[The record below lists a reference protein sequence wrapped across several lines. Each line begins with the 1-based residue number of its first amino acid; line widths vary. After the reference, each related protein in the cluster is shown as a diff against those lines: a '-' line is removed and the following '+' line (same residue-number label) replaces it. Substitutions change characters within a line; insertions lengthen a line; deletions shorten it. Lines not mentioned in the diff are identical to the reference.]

1 MVFSKGLGRVAT
13 ASAFTAVITL
23 SYGLTTI
30 AQALTLNGA
39 GATFPKPLYDRYIA
53 EFTKKN
59 PGIKLNYEA
68 IGSGGGIKQFIAG
81 TVDFAGSDAA
91 MTNQEIAQVKKGVLF
106 VPTAGGAVS
115 VVYNVPGVN
124 NLKLS
129 RATLPAIFMG
139 QITRW
144 DDAKIKA
151 DNPGVKLPA
160 RPIRLVVRS
169 DSSGTSF
176 IFTNHLSAANAQF
189 KSQIG
194 ANKSPSWKGSPLSGK
209 GNAGVG
215 ALVKQTQGAIGYVE
229 STYDNQ
235 LSLSTAM
242 VQNRSGQ
249 YVAPSLAQTN
259 KALAGVPFQKDMRV
273 DFSNRAVAD
282 PAQGYPIAGLTW
294 LMVNKSYAPD
304 KAAGMKKFVQ
314 FVLNQ
319 GQSINGSLQYTQIP
333 ANVRAQALQSVNTN
347 IASK

>member
-1 MVFSKGLGRVAT
+1 MVFSKGLSRVAT
-13 ASAFTAVITL
+13 ASVVTAAITL

-304 KAAGMKKFVQ
+304 KAAAMKKFVQ

-319 GQSINGSLQYTQIP
+319 GQSING
-333 ANVRAQALQSVNTN
+333 
-347 IASK
+347 